1 MDAENVATETQTIL
15 LSGASGLLGT
25 ALRTDLERDD
35 ISVVRLVRHAPA
47 SVNEL
52 AWNPQAS
59 HPIHELDALEGLTAA
74 IHLSGANVAG
84 RRWTSAYRRE
94 ITASRVESTHALAT
108 ALAGLRNPPRTLLVA
123 SATGIYGDRGD
134 EVLTEDSAPGKG
146 FLADVCHLWEEA
158 AAPAVKAGIRVV
170 HLRFSVVLARGG
182 GALAKMEPLFRYGL
196 GGKLGTGRQWMSW
209 IALDDALAAIRFLL
223 HHADMAGPVNITSPE
238 PVTNAAF
245 TQALAKSLHRPALL
259 PAPAFALKLAFGQ
272 MAKETLL
279 ASTRVVPK
287 RLIDAGFPF
296 ALPRVQEA
304 LGLSCSKSPD
314 N

>member
-1 MDAENVATETQTIL
+1 MTAETQTIL
-15 LSGASGLLGT
+15 LSGASGLMGT
-25 ALRTDLERDD
+25 ALRTDLERDG
-35 ISVVRLVRHAPA
+35 IGVVRLVRHTPT

-52 AWNPQAS
+52 AWNPQAAR
-59 HPIHELDALEGLTAA
+59 PIHELDALEGLTAA

-84 RRWTSAYRRE
+84 HRWTPAYRRE

-108 ALAGLRNPPRTLLVA
+108 TLASLQNPPRTLLVA
-123 SATGIYGDRGD
+123 SATGFYGGRSG

-146 FLADVCHLWEEA
+146 FLAELCQLWEEA
-158 AAPAVKAGIRVV
+158 ALPAVKAGIRVV

-182 GALAKMEPLFRYGL
+182 GALAKIEPLFRRGF
-196 GGKLGTGRQWMSW
+196 GGKLGSGQQWMSW

-223 HHADMAGPVNITSPE
+223 HHDEIAGPVNITSPE

-245 TQALAKSLHRPALL
+245 TQALAKTLHRPAVL

-272 MAKETLL
+272 MAEETLL
-279 ASTRVVPK
+279 ASARVIPK
-287 RLIDAGFPF
+287 RLQDAGFPF

-304 LGLSCSKSPD
+304 LNLLCGEGLD
-314 N
+314 G